1 LVNRNENLNRTKN
14 GQNALKGNGTES
26 QSLSDLP
33 IRKKRA
39 LIRDS
44 YGCVNWGPSVSND
57 QEEEQ
62 DRQRIELK
70 QWYGQENPDWD
81 KVYSAM
87 EATFPLQRKHINGGA
102 LLGQL
107 FSDWPFL
114 LEQHVLLAH
123 CKQLLGK
130 DLRQAIDASFLKKA
144 PRMLRFFKC
153 RKTKLQPYIM
163 AAEQQKQQDNVQAIL
178 PLVILCLQSTLEESE
193 GSLFVVV
200 VDVSL

>member
-1 LVNRNENLNRTKN
+1 MPGLEEQLGAGERLQADARRQFVREVVDQVREKTVSCAKKQWEDIAINIVRKYPSSFEDRIGNIKLGSGYESLLKQLVNRNENLNRTKN

-70 QWYGQENPDWD
+70 Q
-81 KVYSAM
+81 
-87 EATFPLQRKHINGGA
+87 
-102 LLGQL
+102 
-107 FSDWPFL
+107 
-114 LEQHVLLAH
+114 
-123 CKQLLGK
+123 
-130 DLRQAIDASFLKKA
+130 
-144 PRMLRFFKC
+144 
-153 RKTKLQPYIM
+153 
-163 AAEQQKQQDNVQAIL
+163 
-178 PLVILCLQSTLEESE
+178 
-193 GSLFVVV
+193 
-200 VDVSL
+200 